1 MTHDEAQSVQV
12 GDRVEVL
19 PYDGFKPT
27 PPWLRGS
34 VADLTIINCPTGRG
48 RRVNRISVKCDD
60 YVRIGS
66 YLPSQVRAL
75 NPLDAIAEIA

>member
-1 MTHDEAQSVQV
+1 MTHDEAQRVQV

-19 PYDGFKPT
+19 PYDGFKPA

-34 VADLTIINCPTGRG
+34 VTGLTIINCPTGRG

-60 YVRIGS
+60 WDWIGS
-66 YLPSQVRAL
+66 YLPSQVRML
-75 NPLDAIAEIA
+75 NPLDALSEVK